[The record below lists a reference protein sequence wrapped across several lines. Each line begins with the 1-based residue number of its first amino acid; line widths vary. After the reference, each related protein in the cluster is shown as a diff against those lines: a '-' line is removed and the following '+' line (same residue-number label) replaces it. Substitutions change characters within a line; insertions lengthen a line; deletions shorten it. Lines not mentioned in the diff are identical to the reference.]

1 VEFGGQVHDWLVRT
15 GRGNNDGFGRESVSQ
30 GSENLWR
37 GGERNT
43 QPMKKEI
50 LLCVGEAF
58 QFFIHFNC
66 KRDKF

>member
-1 VEFGGQVHDWLVRT
+1 MEFGGQVHDWLVRT

-37 GGERNT
+37 GDERNT

-58 QFFIHFNC
+58 QLFIHFNC
-66 KRDKF
+66 KGYKF